1 MDRKVGDTL
10 GDARAGTLGGA
21 HGVEAPFVPPPG
33 FHVTLFCLMLALFLG
48 AINQTIVAAA
58 LPTIGKAFG
67 DVGNLSWVMSVYF
80 LSGTA
85 MAPIIGKLSD
95 IYGRRPLILW
105 SIGLF
110 LSGSI
115 VCALAPNM
123 LVLII
128 GRALQGFGG
137 GGLFPM
143 VHSTI
148 NDLIAPRERGRY
160 FVFNSITWT
169 TASLL
174 GPVLGGVFADYLHW
188 SVIFWFNVPFG
199 AAAMLLL
206 SQRLKS
212 LPKPDADRHFDA
224 PGGALLMASA
234 VVFLLLVTWGGV
246 RYAWASAEIMSL
258 GAATLLFVSIYVVR
272 ARRIDE
278 PFLPLSAL
286 RGSVVPYGIV
296 GGSFAL
302 ASTTGLVAFLPL
314 YFQTVY
320 KMSVA
325 QAGLALV
332 PFVLANIPGT
342 LVASRAMRHVNYKWY
357 AVVGLAL
364 TAPMLAA
371 IALVGQP
378 LPLPWFILL
387 LCIAGLGY
395 GPTFPISTIA
405 VQNAV
410 ARHQVGLVT
419 AASHY
424 FRFLMS
430 AVAVALCGTVMLLG
444 LGFSPFA
451 PGAAQLIFEVPSQ
464 RMVDVFSGIFALSSS
479 FALIGAVSMALMEG
493 RPMRARSEPGA
504 D

>member
-1 MDRKVGDTL
+1 MDQRVSDTI
-10 GDARAGTLGGA
+10 RAD
-21 HGVEAPFVPPPG
+21 APFVPPPG

-48 AINQTIVAAA
+48 AINQTIVATA

-67 DVGNLSWVMSVYF
+67 DVGNLSWVMSAYF
-80 LSGTA
+80 LAGTA
-85 MAPIIGKLSD
+85 VAPIIGKLSD
-95 IYGRRPLILW
+95 IYGRRLLMLW

-110 LSGSI
+110 VAGSI
-115 VCALAPNM
+115 VCALAPNI
-123 LVLII
+123 LWLII
-128 GRALQGFGG
+128 GRGLQGLGG

-143 VHSTI
+143 VHSTL

-160 FVFNSITWT
+160 FVANSIVWM

-174 GPVLGGVFADYLHW
+174 GPVLGGVFADYLNW
-188 SVIFWFNVPFG
+188 SVIFWFNVPLG
-199 AAAMLLL
+199 AVAMLLL
-206 SQRLKS
+206 AQRLKS
-212 LPKPDADRHFDA
+212 LPKPDADRHFDV
-224 PGGALLMASA
+224 PGGLLLMASA

-246 RYAWASAEIMSL
+246 RFAWTSTEIMLL
-258 GAATLLFVSIYVVR
+258 GAATLLFVSIYVIR

-286 RGSVVPYGIV
+286 RGSVVPYGIL

-320 KMSVA
+320 KLPAS

-332 PFVLANIPGT
+332 PFVIANVPGT
-342 LVASRAMRHVNYKWY
+342 LIGSRAMKHATYKWY
-357 AVVGLAL
+357 PVGGLII
-364 TAPMLAA
+364 TAATLVL
-371 IALVGQP
+371 IALIGQA
-378 LPLPWFILL
+378 LPFWWFAVL

-395 GPTFPISTIA
+395 GPAFPISTIA

-410 ARHQVGLVT
+410 ARHQIGLVT

-424 FRFLMS
+424 FRFLTS
-430 AVAVALCGTVMLLG
+430 AVAVALCGTVILLG

-451 PGAAQLIFEVPSQ
+451 PGAAQLIFDVPPQ
-464 RMVDVFSGIFALSSS
+464 RMVEVFSGIFALSAL
-479 FALIGAVSMALMEG
+479 FALIGALGMGLMEG
-493 RPMRARSEPGA
+493 RPMRASAEPVA
-504 D
+504 NEP